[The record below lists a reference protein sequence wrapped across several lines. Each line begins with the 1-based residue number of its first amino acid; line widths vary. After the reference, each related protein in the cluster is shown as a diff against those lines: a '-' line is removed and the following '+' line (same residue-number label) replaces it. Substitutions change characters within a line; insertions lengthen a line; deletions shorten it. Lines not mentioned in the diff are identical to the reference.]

1 MRNYVITIMD
11 NKKSVA
17 AADRCIHSG
26 KKTGGCVVEKW
37 PATTPRNNLSSIII
51 NENIEPKGLIEKYS
65 RPDNATAAF
74 LSHFSLWKHCIDIN
88 EEITILEH
96 DAVFTNNVN
105 SFIPHKGCLSLG
117 HPSYGVYNKPERFGV
132 NPLTSK
138 VYFPGA
144 HAYRIKPNAAK
155 IIIEQAKI
163 FARPTD
169 VFLNIESFPFLEE
182 YYPWPVQAQ
191 DSFTTIQNKLG
202 CQAKHNWSERYELI
216 NA

>member
-1 MRNYVITIMD
+1 MRSYVITIID
-11 NKKSVA
+11 NDKSVA
-17 AADRCIHSG
+17 SAERCIQSG
-26 KKTGGCVVEKW
+26 KTTGGCTVEKW
-37 PATTPRNNLSSIII
+37 AATTPRNDLMAII
-51 NENIEPKGLIEKYS
+51 NQEGIVAKGLIEKYS

-74 LSHFSLWKHCIDIN
+74 LSHFSLWKHCVDIN

-117 HPSYGVYNKPERFGV
+117 HPSYGMYNKPEKFGV

-144 HAYRIKPNAAK
+144 HAYRVKPNAAK
-155 IIIEQAKI
+155 FIIEQAKK

-169 VFLNIESFPFLEE
+169 VFLNVETFPFLEE
-182 YYPWPVQAQ
+182 YYPWPVMAK
-191 DSFTTIQNKLG
+191 DSFTTIQNEMG
-202 CQAKHNWSERYELI
+202 CKAKHNKVEII